1 MFCNYNSICSPVR
14 RNGLNRGDKG
24 LVVVLKSIGSTTRD
38 KTEIRPEKV
47 YSAAL
52 DKINSQ
58 VIPGLL

>member
-1 MFCNYNSICSPVR
+1 MR
-14 RNGLNRGDKG
+14 RNGLNRVDKG
-24 LVVVLKSIGSTTRD
+24 LVVVLKSIGSTTGD

-52 DKINSQ
+52 DKIGSQ

>member
-1 MFCNYNSICSPVR
+1 MR

-24 LVVVLKSIGSTTRD
+24 LVVVLKSIGSTRRD

-52 DKINSQ
+52 DKIDSQ